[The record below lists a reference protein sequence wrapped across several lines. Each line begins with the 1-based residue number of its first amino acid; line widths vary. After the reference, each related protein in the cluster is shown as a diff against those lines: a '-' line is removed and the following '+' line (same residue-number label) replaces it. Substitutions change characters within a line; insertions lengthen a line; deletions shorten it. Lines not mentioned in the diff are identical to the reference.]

1 MSTDPYKKILEQKK
15 RIEKRKA
22 EIARKKKERKKLKI
36 ILTAIGAALI
46 VLISL
51 LLHYSK
57 KYEMPDDKKSNRN
70 GELIFLDTLSHV
82 KFKLNVEI
90 ADNEYQLQKGL
101 MYRDSISYDE
111 GMLFIFPHSE
121 VHSMWMKSTKFP
133 LDIVFADSNKKIIT
147 IHKNTEP
154 LSRKV
159 YFSKGPSK
167 YAVEVKAGLVDSTG
181 IALGDE
187 IRWFEML
194 KK

>member
-1 MSTDPYKKILEQKK
+1 MSTDPYKRILEQKK
-15 RIEKRKA
+15 LIEKRKA
-22 EIARKKKERKKLKI
+22 EIARKKKEKKKLKI
-36 ILTAIGAALI
+36 IWTAIGAALI
-46 VLISL
+46 VLIL
-51 LLHYSK
+51 LLIHYYK
-57 KYEMPDDKKSNRN
+57 INEMPDSKDLYRN

-82 KFKLNVEI
+82 KFKLNVKI

-101 MYRDSISYDE
+101 MNRDSITYDE
-111 GMLFIFPHSE
+111 GMLFIFPHSDT
-121 VHSMWMKSTKFP
+121 HSMWMKDTKFP
-133 LDIVFADSNKKIIT
+133 LDIVFADSNKKVIT

-159 YFSKGPSK
+159 YFSSAPSK

>member
-1 MSTDPYKKILEQKK
+1 MKC
-15 RIEKRKA
+15 
-22 EIARKKKERKKLKI
+22 
-36 ILTAIGAALI
+36 LTVIDA
-46 VLISL
+46 
-51 LLHYSK
+51 Y
-57 KYEMPDDKKSNRN
+57 RN

-101 MYRDSISYDE
+101 MHRVSISYNE

-121 VHSMWMKSTKFP
+121 VHSMWMKSTKFS
-133 LDIVFADSNKKIIT
+133 LDIIFADSNKKVIT
-147 IHKNTEP
+147 IHKHTEP

-159 YFSKGPSK
+159 YFSSAPSK